1 MLALLHYVPH
11 VLFAGLTILALAA
24 LFGDGNSGK
33 RVHTQRLPRQYY
45 AWNERGA
52 RRG

>member
-24 LFGDGNSGK
+24 MFGDGNSGK
-33 RVHTQRLPRQYY
+33 RNHPQRLPRQHYS
-45 AWNERGA
+45 WNENSG